1 MKYNIISYL
10 IGDGIR
16 NISKNKKSTF
26 SAIIIMI
33 VTMLIVGT
41 CFVIAENTNAI
52 LGKMQNDYPLE
63 IYLEYGI
70 TVSEREALENELR
83 NLEYVNPNIEYISKE
98 QAFYNANEK
107 LGSDSLMLV
116 GYTEKQHPFP
126 QSFKITF
133 TNLDKLKEVAL
144 A

>member
-63 IYLEYGI
+63 IYLEDGI
-70 TVSEREALENELR
+70 TVSEKR
-83 NLEYVNPNIEYISKE
+83 
-98 QAFYNANEK
+98 
-107 LGSDSLMLV
+107 
-116 GYTEKQHPFP
+116 
-126 QSFKITF
+126 SFRKRIKKF
-133 TNLDKLKEVAL
+133 GIC
-144 A
+144 